1 MYKDLTDAALGMG
14 GGLYIYSDKSLFEN
28 QAFNFNEEKTFETY
42 WDFTDFSKNGFAEY
56 HKLSSPYIGVCLD
69 DNYVDR
75 ALDNC
80 TFTSTVNFG
89 ETYVEFKKNS
99 LTLRKLDSGELQVKA
114 DYKYKNDKQSIK
126 AMVPEAY
133 SSAKGFY
140 AINYSICKKNDV
152 KACIQDIEGYLT
164 VPKSYFNVSN
174 ELDLRI
180 PETLLEKDQE
190 YTIKL
195 YQKDIIVWNFLSE
208 NFTYNNMTEVESN
221 EIEFSDL
228 KLESESGDIVKIS
241 GMLVWN
247 NPEKKGQAIPN
258 VTEGVTINISNQ
270 EGLSIGK
277 FEFGVIVPGKYG
289 DPVPFSKKISMT
301 KVEPGRRV
309 TITMKHENA
318 QSVSIIFEKK
328 SDGTYS
334 EYQDQSESVEAPK
347 TVGGKIKLRNP
358 LKTEFDSIPTIV
370 TAVIQKIIIPL
381 TIPFVVIMIIWS
393 GFLLVKSQGN
403 PGELKKAKN
412 AIKWTFIG
420 ALVILASYVIA
431 EAIQGTIVDMIGYV
445 KNWYV

>member
-1 MYKDLTDAALGMG
+1 
-14 GGLYIYSDKSLFEN
+14 
-28 QAFNFNEEKTFETY
+28 
-42 WDFTDFSKNGFAEY
+42 
-56 HKLSSPYIGVCLD
+56 
-69 DNYVDR
+69 
-75 ALDNC
+75 
-80 TFTSTVNFG
+80 
-89 ETYVEFKKNS
+89 
-99 LTLRKLDSGELQVKA
+99 
-114 DYKYKNDKQSIK
+114 
-126 AMVPEAY
+126 
-133 SSAKGFY
+133 
-140 AINYSICKKNDV
+140 
-152 KACIQDIEGYLT
+152 
-164 VPKSYFNVSN
+164 
-174 ELDLRI
+174 
-180 PETLLEKDQE
+180 
-190 YTIKL
+190 
-195 YQKDIIVWNFLSE
+195 
-208 NFTYNNMTEVESN
+208 
-221 EIEFSDL
+221 
-228 KLESESGDIVKIS
+228 
-241 GMLVWN
+241 
-247 NPEKKGQAIPN
+247 
-258 VTEGVTINISNQ
+258 
-270 EGLSIGK
+270 
-277 FEFGVIVPGKYG
+277 
-289 DPVPFSKKISMT
+289 MT